1 MGLLKDLSMRQVF
14 LIIQRSEMMRY
25 GYLCALLLLWIVL
38 FHVENVENA
47 KVSTK
52 KQINLLKKEIKK
64 TNKKIKSVQSQNQKQ
79 KTRIAALERKVA
91 NSGDSFD
98 AICNQVEK
106 AGGGTVECC
115 VDSSNNKMFCD
126 TKTNL
131 DILTVFNIDT
141 STNGVCDRGSG
152 NTPPTIN
159 ICHDDF
165 DISGK

>member
-1 MGLLKDLSMRQVF
+1 
-14 LIIQRSEMMRY
+14 MMRY
-25 GYLCALLLLWIVL
+25 GYLCALLLLWIVV

-91 NSGDSFD
+91 NSGDSFN
-98 AICNQVEK
+98 AICDQVEK
-106 AGGGTVECC
+106 AGDGTVECC
-115 VDSSNNKMFCD
+115 VDSSNNKMFCA
-126 TKTNL
+126 TKTYL
-131 DILTVFNIDT
+131 DTILTTLNIDT
-141 STNGVCDRGSG
+141 SSNGVCDRGSG

-165 DISGK
+165 HNSGK

>member
-1 MGLLKDLSMRQVF
+1 MGLLKDLSMR
-14 LIIQRSEMMRY
+14 SAMARY
-25 GYLCALLLLWIVL
+25 GYLCALQLLWIVV

-106 AGGGTVECC
+106 AGGGSVECC

-131 DILTVFNIDT
+131 DILTALNIDT

-165 DISGK
+165 NILGK

>member
-1 MGLLKDLSMRQVF
+1 MLKMSKMQKFRQ
-14 LIIQRSEMMRY
+14 
-25 GYLCALLLLWIVL
+25 
-38 FHVENVENA
+38 
-47 KVSTK
+47 K

-64 TNKKIKSVQSQNQKQ
+64 TNKKVKNLQSQNQKQ

-131 DILTVFNIDT
+131 DILTALNIDT
-141 STNGVCDRGSG
+141 SSNGVCDRGSG

-165 DISGK
+165 NILGK